1 MGRND
6 PWQVGKSWWGLDCR
20 FRMSGSN
27 GSKSIV
33 LTEGRYASEHG
44 VLMDP
49 NVKAAVKE
57 FFEANLK

>member
-1 MGRND
+1 
-6 PWQVGKSWWGLDCR
+6 
-20 FRMSGSN
+20 MSGSN